1 MRWFIATLAFCVAL
15 GGGIPS
21 SAENATP
28 ARPSKGFDFEA
39 KVCQGDP
46 LGTVEDGEVKVLGS
60 SSGSSVPNSK
70 HGAFRLHYN
79 VKEVEDEQ
87 VILGY
92 LMRVK
97 FESAGNGK
105 IRLRLTL
112 EHTGLQED
120 SQQETI
126 VRTSYKRYDR
136 VVKDG
141 ETVRLR
147 FGKSA
152 DRDTW
157 LELRV
162 REDK

>member
-1 MRWFIATLAFCVAL
+1 MRWFIATLAVSVTL
-15 GGGIPS
+15 IGGIPS

-28 ARPSKGFDFEA
+28 ARPCKGFDFEA

-46 LGTVEDGEVKVLGS
+46 LGTVQDGDVKVLGS
-60 SSGSSVPNSK
+60 LSGASVPNSN
-70 HGAFRLHYN
+70 GAFRLYYD
-79 VKEVEDEQ
+79 VKEVEREQ

-92 LMRVK
+92 LMRVN

-120 SQQETI
+120 RPQETVI
-126 VRTSYKRYDR
+126 CTSYRRHDR

-141 ETVRLR
+141 ETVRLH

-162 REDK
+162 QEDK